1 MKFGM
6 TLKEALK
13 YKEEEGKK
21 IEKWFAWHPV
31 QLEDESWRWLCFVNR
46 RFIFYYDHIKS
57 MRGCWKYTEYK
68 G

>member
-21 IEKWFAWHPV
+21 IERWFAWKPV
-31 QLEDESWRWLCFVNR
+31 QLKDESWRWLCFVNR
-46 RFIFYYDHIKS
+46 QFIFYYDYIKS